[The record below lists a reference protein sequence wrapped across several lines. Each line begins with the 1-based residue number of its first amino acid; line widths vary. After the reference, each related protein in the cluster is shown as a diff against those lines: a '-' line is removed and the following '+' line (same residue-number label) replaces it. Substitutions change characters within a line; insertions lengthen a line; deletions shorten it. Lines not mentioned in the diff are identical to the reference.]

1 MNTAA
6 PPPGRG
12 QALQRGL
19 LERLRGGAGSP
30 IGGRAGWSLVVE
42 LLQLA
47 SSTLVFLV
55 LVQFMPQETFGE
67 LGALLALAFPAL
79 SVATLG
85 SHYLLLRRSS
95 QGGDLADAWKR
106 ATTVGFVGPILA
118 AGLMIALR
126 PLLLPNV
133 DPWAYA
139 LVFIGNLPFYW
150 MNELAVYLGVGTGRM
165 KQAAQARFILVI
177 WRFMALGWFA
187 IWGDGSL
194 VAWALASALSFVG
207 GGFGALLFVHRSYG
221 LRPGFERT
229 SFTDLPPGIPFSA
242 NSVNESLVDSSDRWL
257 LVRFGH
263 LDDAALYTL
272 GARVVQFGYLPLR
285 TLLRAYDADL
295 FGEGQYGVRATLAVT
310 RRMIKPGM
318 GDCGRGRVRFRGPG
332 TADPGSGGPG
342 IQRFGQCDQA
352 AVGVAGDSYGPIPGR
367 QHPQRLRPPAVAD
380 GGHRTGH
387 GDEPGAQ
394 PLVAARRHLANRRLH
409 DLRQRNPAGRV
420 ADRHRRLLGPTG
432 RPDDDQTPDAR
443 RESAR

>member
-1 MNTAA
+1 MNAAA

-194 VAWALASALSFVG
+194 VAWASASALSFVAS
-207 GGFGALLFVHRSYG
+207 GFGALLLVHRSYG

-318 GDCGRGRVRFRGPG
+318 AIAV
-332 TADPGSGGPG
+332 
-342 IQRFGQCDQA
+342 
-352 AVGVAGDSYGPIPGR
+352 AVGFGFVVLAPLIPVVAGPEYNDSVNVI
-367 QHPQRLRPPAVAD
+367 
-380 GGHRTGH
+380 
-387 GDEPGAQ
+387 
-394 PLVAARRHLANRRLH
+394 
-409 DLRQRNPAGRV
+409 
-420 ADRHRRLLGPTG
+420 RLLSVLPVIRMVQYLAGNILSASDRQPWRMGATG
-432 RPDDDQTPDAR
+432 LAMVTNLGLNLWLLRDGTWRTAVFTTFVSEILLAGLLIGIVGFWVRREDRDDQTPDAR